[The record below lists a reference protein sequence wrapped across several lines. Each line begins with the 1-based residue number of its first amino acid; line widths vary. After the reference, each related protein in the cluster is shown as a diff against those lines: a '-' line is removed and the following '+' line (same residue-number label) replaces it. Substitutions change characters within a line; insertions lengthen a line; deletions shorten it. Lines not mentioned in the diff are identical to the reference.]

1 MRERFLPPTLST
13 PPGGIPS
20 QIDPDFGVALR
31 ATSPFANRGREPFVQ
46 GMLHPCGECG
56 QKCCYLH
63 FRITDLSTVGSIS
76 KIGQVLGTL
85 NFVKSGRM
93 NVRTLCTL
101 RHVRYVRYV
110 MYVTSCTLRH
120 VRYVRYVMYATSC
133 TLCALRHVRY
143 VMYVTYATLCTLR
156 THVMCATSCTFGGG
170 RRVSTV
176 STVLKIIRKPACRE
190 GSFPSTPARSSIL
203 QSAEGVPYPLL

>member
-156 THVMCATSCTFGGG
+156 HVRYVRYVMYVTYARYVRYVMYVRGGSQSVHSVHCTQNHPQT
-170 RRVSTV
+170 R
-176 STVLKIIRKPACRE
+176 LP
-190 GSFPSTPARSSIL
+190 
-203 QSAEGVPYPLL
+203 